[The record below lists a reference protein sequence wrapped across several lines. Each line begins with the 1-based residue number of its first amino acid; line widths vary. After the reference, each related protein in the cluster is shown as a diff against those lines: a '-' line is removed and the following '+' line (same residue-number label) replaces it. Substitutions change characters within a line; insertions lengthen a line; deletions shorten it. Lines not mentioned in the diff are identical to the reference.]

1 MSKQTKKY
9 ILYISLLVIFS
20 AIAVYFV
27 LKDDAEA
34 IVNTIASSDIRY
46 LLLGFVLV
54 MTSYSLNGL
63 FLVALTRIY
72 NKKYGF
78 FENFIG

>member
-20 AIAVYFV
+20 ALAGYFV

-34 IVNTIASSDIRY
+34 IVNTIASSDIKY

-54 MTSYSLNGL
+54 MASYSLNGL
-63 FLVALTRIY
+63 FLVTLTRIY
-72 NKKYGF
+72 NKKYSF
-78 FENFIG
+78 SIL